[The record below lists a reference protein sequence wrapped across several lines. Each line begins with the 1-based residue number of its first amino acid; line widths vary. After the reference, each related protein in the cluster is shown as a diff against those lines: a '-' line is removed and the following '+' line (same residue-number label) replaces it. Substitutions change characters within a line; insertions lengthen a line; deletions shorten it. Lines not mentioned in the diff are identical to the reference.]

1 MEFIVVKTC
10 AADAHDAIPKKLAS
24 VDIAG
29 SLSKLKLAGYK
40 EVADAGVMCVVE
52 KDGVESTLFS
62 SGRVLVKTGDPILAE
77 KTAKGIYE
85 IIGM

>member
-10 AADAHDAIPKKLAS
+10 AADAHDAIPKTLVSVNIADSLKKLLA
-24 VDIAG
+24 
-29 SLSKLKLAGYK
+29 AGYK

-62 SGRVLVKTGDPILAE
+62 SGRVLVKTADSIVAE
-77 KTAKGIYE
+77 KTARGIYGA
-85 IIGM
+85 IGK